1 MDLFRRKDGDAI
13 KKVWKCQYCSMI
25 FDEKERMKRHE
36 KKAHSEKSGG
46 DMPNMNPF
54 GF

>member
-1 MDLFRRKDGDAI
+1 MDLFRRKDGDAT
-13 KKVWKCQYCSMI
+13 KKVLNCQNCTMI

-46 DMPNMNPF
+46 DTPNMNPF